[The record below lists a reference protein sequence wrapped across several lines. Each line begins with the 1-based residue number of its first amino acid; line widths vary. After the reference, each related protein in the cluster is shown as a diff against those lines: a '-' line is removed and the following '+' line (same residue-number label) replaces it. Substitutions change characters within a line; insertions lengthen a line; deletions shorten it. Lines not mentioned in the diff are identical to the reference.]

1 MTPLSRN
8 IYSSKKNGKPS
19 KIFAKMTL
27 SSSRDRINDVNKL
40 DYLTKMK
47 QWIYDKTKL
56 KIKNLQ
62 KTRQCPESKV

>member
-47 QWIYDKTKL
+47 QWISDKTKL
-56 KIKNLQ
+56 KKSAEN
-62 KTRQCPESKV
+62 RQCPESKV